1 MAGARTA
8 QQNFSIK
15 SARAAREFEMA
26 NDSDWVA
33 DVRRWVMSNA
43 ASPQGAKA
51 AASDTDSEAL
61 GYEAADPTLQAAH
74 WPTVASSGAISDFA
88 RLR

>member
-1 MAGARTA
+1 
-8 QQNFSIK
+8 
-15 SARAAREFEMA
+15 MA

-43 ASPQGAKA
+43 ASPQGTQA
-51 AASDTDSEAL
+51 AASETDSEAL
-61 GYEAADPTLQAAH
+61 GYEAADPSLQAAH
-74 WPTVASSGAISDFA
+74 WPSSSSGANSDFA

>member
-1 MAGARTA
+1 
-8 QQNFSIK
+8 
-15 SARAAREFEMA
+15 MA

-43 ASPQGAKA
+43 ASAERAHVSAP
-51 AASDTDSEAL
+51 DRTEEVL

-74 WPTVASSGAISDFA
+74 WPASSGSVSEFA

>member
-1 MAGARTA
+1 
-8 QQNFSIK
+8 
-15 SARAAREFEMA
+15 MA

-43 ASPQGAKA
+43 ASAERAKVTA
-51 AASDTDSEAL
+51 PDHDTEVL

-74 WPTVASSGAISDFA
+74 WPTTSGSVSEFA

>member
-1 MAGARTA
+1 
-8 QQNFSIK
+8 
-15 SARAAREFEMA
+15 MA

-43 ASPQGAKA
+43 SSAQRAQA
-51 AASDTDSEAL
+51 AASDADVEAL
-61 GYEAADPTLQAAH
+61 GYEAADPSLQAAQ
-74 WPTVASSGAISDFA
+74 WPSASTSGSVSEFA